1 MATLLLEM
9 ISTLATPQPGHA
21 SEGRLPRAEGSRM
34 NDLLVLRNAAVAI
47 DGDMIV
53 AVGDSDEVASQF
65 PDAERID
72 CSGKTVLPGFVDS
85 HTHIVFAGNRSS
97 EFAMRLR
104 GATYQE
110 IAAAGGGILSSMR
123 SVREASLEEIVER
136 SRPLVRSAFR
146 HGSTTIEAKS
156 GYGLDVE
163 SELKLL
169 EAIRVLDREEEP
181 TLIPTFLGAHA
192 FPPEFRENRAAY
204 VDLIVREMIPAV
216 AERGLA
222 EYCDVFTD
230 EGYFSVEE
238 SERIFDAAVSHGMK
252 TRVHADEL
260 ADVDAAA
267 MAARIGAA
275 SADHLLM
282 VNDDGIA
289 AMKRAGVIATLL
301 PGTAFY
307 LGLPYAPARDLIEAG
322 LAVALATDCNP
333 GSNMCENMQMT
344 LALACMGMK
353 MTIEEAITAATLNG
367 AAALHRSDR
376 IGAIA
381 PGMTADLAI
390 FSVPDYPDIVYH
402 YGVNQVETVIKKGR
416 QRVAGSG
423 QSEIRNRSHVAHHQG
438 TKRS

>member
-1 MATLLLEM
+1 MATLLLEK
-9 ISTLATPQPGHA
+9 IGTLVTPQPGPTHDGA
-21 SEGRLPRAEGSRM
+21 LPRAEGSRM
-34 NDLLVLRNAAVAI
+34 NDLRVLHDAAIAI
-47 DGDMIV
+47 DGDTIV
-53 AVGDSDEVASQF
+53 AAGNSEEVAGTY
-65 PDAERID
+65 PAAERID
-72 CSGKTVLPGFVDS
+72 CMGKTVLPGFVDS

-136 SRPLVRSAFR
+136 GRSLVRSAFR
-146 HGSTTIEAKS
+146 HGSTTIEVKS
-156 GYGLDVE
+156 GYGLDTE

-169 EAIRVLDREEEP
+169 EAIRILDREEAP
-181 TLIPTFLGAHA
+181 TLVPTFLGAHA
-192 FPPEFRENRAAY
+192 FPPELRDDHAAY

-230 EGYFSVEE
+230 EGYFTVEE
-238 SERIFDAAVSHGMK
+238 SEKIFAAAREHGIK
-252 TRVHADEL
+252 IRVHADEL
-260 ADVDAAA
+260 ADVNAAA
-267 MAARIGAA
+267 MAARAGAT

-282 VNDDGIA
+282 INDDGIR
-289 AMKRAGVIATLL
+289 AMREAGVIATLL

-307 LGLPYAPARDLIEAG
+307 LGLSYAPARKLVEEG

-333 GSNMCENMQMT
+333 GSNMSENMQMT

-376 IGAIA
+376 IGTIA
-381 PGMTADLAI
+381 PGMAADLAI

-402 YGVNQVETVIKKGR
+402 YGVNQVEEVIKGGKRYGR
-416 QRVAGSG
+416 G
-423 QSEIRNRSHVAHHQG
+423 EL
-438 TKRS
+438 

>member
-1 MATLLLEM
+1 MATLLLEK
-9 ISTLATPQPGHA
+9 IATLATPQPDSA
-21 SEGRLPRAEGSRM
+21 AEGTLPRAEGNRM
-34 NDLLVLRNAAVAI
+34 NDLLVLHDAAIAV
-47 DGDMIV
+47 DGERIV
-53 AVGDSDEVASQF
+53 AVGKSEEIAEAY
-65 PDAERID
+65 PDTERID
-72 CSGKTVLPGFVDS
+72 CTGKTVLPGFVDS
-85 HTHIVFAGNRSS
+85 HTHIVFAGNRSN

-136 SRPLVRSAFR
+136 GRELVRSAFR
-146 HGSTTIEAKS
+146 HGSTTIEVKS
-156 GYGLDVE
+156 GYGLDTE

-169 EAIRVLDREEEP
+169 EAIRILQREEVP
-181 TLIPTFLGAHA
+181 TLVPTFLGAHA
-192 FPPEFRENRAAY
+192 FPPEFREDHAGY

-230 EGYFSVEE
+230 EGYFTVQE
-238 SERIFDAAVSHGMK
+238 SEAIFAAAREHGLK

-260 ADVDAAA
+260 ADVNAAA
-267 MAARIGAA
+267 MAARVGAT

-282 VNDDGIA
+282 VNDEGIR
-289 AMKRAGVIATLL
+289 AMRDAGVIGTLL

-307 LGLPYAPARDLIEAG
+307 LGLPYAPARKLVESG

-333 GSNMCENMQMT
+333 GSNMSENMQMT

-376 IGAIA
+376 IGSIA
-381 PGMTADLAI
+381 PGMIADLAI
-390 FSVPDYPDIVYH
+390 FSVPNYPDIVYH
-402 YGVNQVETVIKKGR
+402 YGVNQVEEVVKAGR
-416 QRVAGSG
+416 RYRG
-423 QSEIRNRSHVAHHQG
+423 
-438 TKRS
+438 

>member
-1 MATLLLEM
+1 MATLLLEK
-9 ISTLATPQPGHA
+9 IGTLATPQPGPTRDGA
-21 SEGRLPRAEGSRM
+21 LPRAEGNRM
-34 NDLLVLRNAAVAI
+34 NDLAVLHDAAIAI
-47 DGDMIV
+47 DGDTIV
-53 AVGDSDEVASQF
+53 AVGNSEEIAGAYPAAQ
-65 PDAERID
+65 RID
-72 CSGKTVLPGFVDS
+72 CTGKTVLPGFVDS

-123 SVREASLEEIVER
+123 SVRGASLEEITER
-136 SRPLVRSAFR
+136 GRALVRNAFR
-146 HGSTTIEAKS
+146 HGSTTIEVKS
-156 GYGLDVE
+156 GYGLDTE

-169 EAIRVLDREEEP
+169 EAIRILDREEAP

-192 FPPEFRENRAAY
+192 FPPEFREDHAGY

-230 EGYFSVEE
+230 EGYFTVEE
-238 SERIFDAAVSHGMK
+238 SEKIFAAAREHGMK
-252 TRVHADEL
+252 VRVHADEL
-260 ADVDAAA
+260 ADVNAAA
-267 MAARIGAA
+267 MAARVGAT

-282 VNDDGIA
+282 INDEGIR
-289 AMKRAGVIATLL
+289 AMRDAGVIATLL

-307 LGLPYAPARDLIEAG
+307 LGLPYAPARKLVEEG

-333 GSNMCENMQMT
+333 GSNMSENMQMT

-376 IGAIA
+376 IGTIA
-381 PGMTADLAI
+381 PGMAADLAI

-402 YGVNQVETVIKKGR
+402 YGVNQVEEVIKGGKRYGR
-416 QRVAGSG
+416 G
-423 QSEIRNRSHVAHHQG
+423 EL
-438 TKRS
+438 